1 MKKEYIVTSVELKER
16 GLDLNDY
23 ALEGTL
29 IPAIIMKGLDISIT
43 RISHLN
49 DDVKGE
55 KNIERWLD
63 SNQDKVDAFKKIQRT
78 VIYNLIF
85 ENQTAPTD
93 KYVDDIIVDELEI
106 GKINGIQRGIF
117 NEPKR

>member
-1 MKKEYIVTSVELKER
+1 MKKEYIVTNEELKEH
-16 GLDLNDY
+16 GLDLNEY

-29 IPAIIMKGLDISIT
+29 IPAIIMKGLDITIT
-43 RISHLN
+43 RVSTLN

-63 SNQDKVDAFKKIQRT
+63 NNKDKTDDFKKIQRQI
-78 VIYNLIF
+78 IYNLIF
-85 ENQTAPTD
+85 ENATAPTD
-93 KYVDDIIVDELEI
+93 KYVDDAIVHELRI
-106 GKINGIQRGIF
+106 GRINGTQFGIY